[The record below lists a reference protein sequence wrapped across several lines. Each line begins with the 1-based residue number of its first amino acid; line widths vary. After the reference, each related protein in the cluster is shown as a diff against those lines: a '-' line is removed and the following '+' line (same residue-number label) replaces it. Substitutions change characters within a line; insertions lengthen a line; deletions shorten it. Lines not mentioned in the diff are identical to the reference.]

1 MAIGSYDIML
11 SDFFRTINSANRTE
25 TYSKY
30 NRKTTVINAANR
42 KFAANNGFEAPKT
55 TVILPSKKS
64 VPGKIIVAIDT
75 SGSISDDG
83 METGGIVAEILRMTI
98 TYNRWEAREIEII
111 YCAADLRKEGPFKAR
126 SAELDAYIKKIKENG
141 IKTSDCD
148 TNLLPIWKNIISESE
163 AKRKYP
169 FGLVV
174 IIGSEILNDDKI
186 IDLYKSGKLRV
197 PTMVICPN
205 ELSMSQSFK
214 DFSAKNNI
222 LQTAYMGPSLPIQ

>member
-1 MAIGSYDIML
+1 ML
-11 SDFFRTINSANRTE
+11 SKFFRRINSANQSV

-64 VPGKIIVAIDT
+64 VPGKIIVAIDI

-83 METGGIVAEILRMTI
+83 METGGIVAEILRMTV

-222 LQTAYMGPSLPIQ
+222 LQIAYMGPSLPIQ

>member
-25 TYSKY
+25 TYARH
-30 NRKTTVINAANR
+30 NRKTTVQNAANR
-42 KFAANNGFEAPKT
+42 NYAANNGFEAPKT

-64 VPGKIIVAIDT
+64 VPGKIIVAIDI

-83 METGGIVAEILRMTI
+83 METGGIVAEILRMTV

>member
-1 MAIGSYDIML
+1 ML
-11 SDFFRTINSANRTE
+11 SKFFRRINSGNQSV

-64 VPGKIIVAIDT
+64 VPGKIIVAIDI

-83 METGGIVAEILRMTI
+83 METGGIVAEILRMTV

-222 LQTAYMGPSLPIQ
+222 LQIAYMGPSLPIQ